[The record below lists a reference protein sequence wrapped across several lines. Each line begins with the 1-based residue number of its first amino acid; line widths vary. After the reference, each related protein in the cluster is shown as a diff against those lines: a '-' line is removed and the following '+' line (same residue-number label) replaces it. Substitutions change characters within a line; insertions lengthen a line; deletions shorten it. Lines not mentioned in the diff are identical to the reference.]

1 MLPRYPP
8 KPNCE
13 WRHPMLFIS
22 LALGVLHCLMLT
34 CKSAN
39 KQEWDCQASVSSV
52 HQEII
57 KAYISNMIPPT
68 ASLVKYDNPVLV
80 SRNTEK
86 KSPRVSLT
94 RYCVILIAYP
104 YILFLRLFFY
114 NNQYFR
120 NNESVIPVL
129 IDILKAFDTVMWII
143 HTILQEGKVI
153 GKVLLRWCECGGSYL
168 FSPRLMLIHIQL
180 G

>member
-143 HTILQEGKVI
+143 QFCK
-153 GKVLLRWCECGGSYL
+153 KAK
-168 FSPRLMLIHIQL
+168 
-180 G
+180 